1 MKKHKKK
8 DPLLEPYKLAGME
21 LKNRIV
27 STPHAPA
34 LADNGMPKERY
45 QLYHLEKAK
54 GGIAMTMVGGSSC
67 VSPDSPSV
75 FGQLNVST
83 DQVIPWFRNF
93 SDLIHKENCKMI
105 CQISH

>member
-93 SDLIHKENCKMI
+93 SDLIHKENCK
-105 CQISH
+105 